1 MTRDKFTKKS
11 IAKIRGETP
20 KTKIRSFE
28 DIEKDIADEDNTPDT
43 QDTQDTQD
51 TRLDQFALLV
61 TDILSKLLG
70 SAGMMRYRK
79 DFIDNV
85 KEIMQGDDKN
95 TKKQA

>member
-11 IAKIRGETP
+11 IARIRGETP

-28 DIEKDIADEDNTPDT
+28 DIEKDIADEDNTPE
-43 QDTQDTQD
+43 TQDTQD
-51 TRLDQFALLV
+51 TRLDQFALVV

>member
-11 IAKIRGETP
+11 IARIRGETP

-28 DIEKDIADEDNTPDT
+28 DIEKDIADEDNTPNT
-43 QDTQDTQD
+43 QDI
-51 TRLDQFALLV
+51 RLDQFALVV